1 MQDDRRTT
9 SAAHAVVR
17 LFRLV
22 NRATNR
28 AVADLDVSGEQAH
41 VLLVLWETGPV
52 TIGVLQRELA
62 LSSATLTGA
71 LDRMEK
77 AELVRRVPSPTDG
90 RVSLIEACVGKAR
103 QKKIAAAVDTNEVA
117 CFAALSAAERN
128 ELVRLM
134 NKCITAIDPEAN
146 RPI

>member
-9 SAAHAVVR
+9 SASHAVVR

-22 NRATNR
+22 NRAANR
-28 AVADLDVSGEQAH
+28 AVAELDLSGEQAH
-41 VLLVLWETGPV
+41 VLLVLWELGPV

-77 AELVRRVPSPTDG
+77 AEMVRRVPSPTDG
-90 RVSLIEACVGKAR
+90 RVSLIEARVVGAR
-103 QKKIAAAVDTNEVA
+103 QKKIAAAVDANEAA
-117 CFAALSAAERN
+117 CFAALSVAERK
-128 ELVRLM
+128 EMVRLI
-134 NKCITAIDPEAN
+134 NKCIAAIDPDQG
-146 RPI
+146 

>member
-28 AVADLDVSGEQAH
+28 AVAELDLSGEQAH
-41 VLLVLWETGPV
+41 VLLVLWELGPV

-77 AELVRRVPSPTDG
+77 AELVRRVPSPTDR
-90 RVSLIEACVGKAR
+90 RVSLIEARVGGAR
-103 QKKIAAAVDTNEVA
+103 QKKIAAAVDASEVA
-117 CFAALSAAERN
+117 CFGALTATERKQM
-128 ELVRLM
+128 LGLIH
-134 NKCITAIDPEAN
+134 KCITAIESGQA
-146 RPI
+146 

>member
-9 SAAHAVVR
+9 SLSHATVR

-22 NRATNR
+22 NRSTNR

-41 VLLVLWETGPV
+41 VLLVLWELGPV
-52 TIGVLQRELA
+52 TIGVLQKELA

-90 RVSLIEACVGKAR
+90 RMSLIEATVGGAR
-103 QKKIAAAVDTNEVA
+103 RKKIATAVDASEAA
-117 CFAALSAAERN
+117 CFGALTAAERK
-128 ELVRLM
+128 ELLALM
-134 NKCITAIDPEAN
+134 NKCIDQIS
-146 RPI
+146 